1 MLDLCMNTGDGDPR
15 CYILI
20 WMKRNGHTIRTFSH
34 RDWAGNSKSHEG
46 EESDDRELHDCYVMI
61 SEEDLKKDGVGSD

>member
-1 MLDLCMNTGDGDPR
+1 
-15 CYILI
+15 
-20 WMKRNGHTIRTFSH
+20 MKRNGHTIRTFSH

>member
-1 MLDLCMNTGDGDPR
+1 MNSGDGDPG

-20 WMKRNGHTIRTFSH
+20 LMKRSEQTIRTFRH
-34 RDWAGNSKSHEG
+34 RDWAGKRKSHEG

-61 SEEDLKKDGVGSD
+61 SEEDLKDVADSG